1 MHKKR
6 VLTLALI
13 SLVFLSVI
21 SLVVAAPSTSE
32 LVQQVQNFF
41 EPILK
46 AIFGEGS
53 QGLVFEELLF
63 ALLIVAFVYMALD
76 RVPVIRNNP
85 FALWTAT
92 IASAILAVRFIVT
105 ENLVTLLLFVEFGL
119 SGAGSRVMRKIAWV
133 VLAVV
138 FAFLWY
144 KQQEY
149 GVIFSDYANI
159 YLIAAG
165 ASILLLLLDGT
176 IQRAI
181 RKSRGK
187 TAADKRKDILID
199 RVDQEIN
206 KLLEQM
212 VGTRG
217 KAASESIKSRIEQL
231 EKRKETI
238 RKAGR

>member
-105 ENLVTLLLFVEFGL
+105 ENLVTLLLLPQGAFGVAILTIIPLVIYFWFVEFGL

-187 TAADKRKDILID
+187 TAAEAH
-199 RVDQEIN
+199 QE
-206 KLLEQM
+206 
-212 VGTRG
+212 
-217 KAASESIKSRIEQL
+217 
-231 EKRKETI
+231 
-238 RKAGR
+238 